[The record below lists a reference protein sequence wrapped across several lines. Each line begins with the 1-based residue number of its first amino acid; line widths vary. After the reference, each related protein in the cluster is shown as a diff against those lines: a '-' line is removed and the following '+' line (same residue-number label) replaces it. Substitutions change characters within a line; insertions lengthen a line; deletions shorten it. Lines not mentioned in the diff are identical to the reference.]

1 MPKNRSALSI
11 FFQFWRFLCIVACS
25 LLLFPCPL
33 LAWPGLVVGISD
45 GDTITVLRNG
55 REQVK
60 IRLYGID
67 CPEKRQALGSRA
79 TQVTGRLCADK
90 VVDIQEADIDRYGR
104 TVAIITLP
112 DGRVL
117 QEALVAE
124 GMAWVWP
131 RYCKLPVCQDWSE
144 IEAKAKESKAGLW
157 LGAEPVPP
165 WEWRRMEK

>member
-11 FFQFWRFLCIVACS
+11 LFPLWRFLCFVACS

-67 CPEKRQALGSRA
+67 CPEKRQAWGSRA

-157 LGAEPVPP
+157 LGAEPDPP
-165 WEWRRMEK
+165 WEWRRMEI